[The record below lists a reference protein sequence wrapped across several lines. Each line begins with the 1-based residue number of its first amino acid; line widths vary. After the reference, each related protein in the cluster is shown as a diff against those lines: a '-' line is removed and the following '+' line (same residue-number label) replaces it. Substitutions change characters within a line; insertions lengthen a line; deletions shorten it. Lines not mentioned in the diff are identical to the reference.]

1 MTDWMRGSMS
11 AMGIAALAVILAACQ
26 TTQSNTAN
34 LNTIGAPTQLQAV
47 PNSTVQQGTLPA
59 IGATGAPA
67 PGLSGQ
73 PVLGGVPT
81 QTAMVNPGMTTPQP
95 LGASTT
101 TIGSSPSIAAPTTAA
116 TTPGASPSI
125 VSLNP
130 LAQPVA
136 GGGMSTGPEGTW
148 NVAAGA
154 STCRINLPMTSKTG
168 TSYYRASA
176 PGCSVPQIASITGW
190 QQVGSQLQLYDD
202 NGNIAAFLAP
212 SSGRYIGT
220 MGGGQ
225 AISMSR

>member
-1 MTDWMRGSMS
+1 MTVWMRGSLS
-11 AMGIAALAVILAACQ
+11 AVGVAAIAVVLAACQ
-26 TTQSNTAN
+26 STGSNTAN
-34 LNTIGAPTQLQAV
+34 LNTIGAPAQLQPV
-47 PNSTVQQGTLPA
+47 QTSTVQQGTLPA
-59 IGATGAPA
+59 IGATGTAA

-73 PVLGGVPT
+73 PVLGGVPAT
-81 QTAMVNPGMTTPQP
+81 QTAMATPTAT
-95 LGASTT
+95 AST
-101 TIGSSPSIAAPTTAA
+101 G
-116 TTPGASPSI
+116 GSI
-125 VSLNP
+125 VSLDP

-136 GGGMSTGPEGTW
+136 GGMSTGPEGVW

-154 STCRINLPMTSKTG
+154 ATCRINLPMTAKTG

-176 PGCSVPQIASITGW
+176 PGCTVPQIASVTGW

-212 SSGRYIGT
+212 SAGRYIGT